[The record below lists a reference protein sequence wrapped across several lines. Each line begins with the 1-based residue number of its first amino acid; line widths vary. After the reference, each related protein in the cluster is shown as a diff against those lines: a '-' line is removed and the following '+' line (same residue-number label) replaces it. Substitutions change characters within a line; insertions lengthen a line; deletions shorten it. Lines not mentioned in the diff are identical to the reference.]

1 MDVKMI
7 NPFVHSVKRVFET
20 MVHVKMTVGKPYVKK
35 DNHLPAD
42 VSGIIGFSGDAA
54 GAVVVSFSNAVACK
68 AASSFAGIDIDE
80 NHADFADAIGE
91 LANMVA
97 GNAKKE
103 FTDLNIR
110 ISLPSVVIGQQFLV
124 SNSRTAPRIVI
135 PCTCE
140 LGDINVEVA
149 MEFANAKL
157 SSLGASAPATVG
169 A

>member
-1 MDVKMI
+1 MDVRLI
-7 NPFVHSVKRVFET
+7 NPFVLAVKRVFET
-20 MVHVKMTVGKPYVKK
+20 MVHVKVTVGKPYLKS
-35 DNHLPAD
+35 DHSPAAD

-54 GAVVVSFSNAVACK
+54 GCVVISFSQSVACK
-68 AASSFAGIDIDE
+68 AASNFAGIEIDQD
-80 NHADFADAIGE
+80 HPDFADAIGE

-103 FTDLNIR
+103 FTDLNIK
-110 ISLPSVVIGQQFLV
+110 ISLPSVVIGEKFVV

-135 PCTCE
+135 PCQCE

-149 MEFANAKL
+149 MEFAQSKQT
-157 SSLGASAPATVG
+157 SDGAVAPAVAG